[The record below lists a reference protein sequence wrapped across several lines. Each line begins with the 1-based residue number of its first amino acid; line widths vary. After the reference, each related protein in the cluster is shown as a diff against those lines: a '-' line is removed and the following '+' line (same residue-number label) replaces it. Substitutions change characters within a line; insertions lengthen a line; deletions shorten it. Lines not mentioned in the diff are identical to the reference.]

1 MSGSRSPFDALVDDY
16 DRARPSYPDGLY
28 AALPTLAGA
37 RVVEVGAGTGIATR
51 ALRSRGAQVL
61 AVDVG
66 AGMLGR
72 LRANDP
78 STPAVV
84 ADWHALPVRDA
95 TADLVC
101 GAQAWH
107 WVRVP
112 EAAAES
118 VRVLRPGG
126 ALCVWWN
133 EVDAQDRD
141 WWQAQQDR
149 LEAGNPTYSRHY
161 RDGRDYGAELVA
173 TGAFAEVRGPTA
185 VAWERELDL
194 DTYAAWLR
202 SKSYVAALGDAL
214 PAFLTAERE
223 SLARA
228 FPDGLVREPF
238 VTRLWVATRP

>member
-1 MSGSRSPFDALVDDY
+1 MSRSPFDALVDDY
-16 DRARPSYPDGLY
+16 DRARPAYPHGLY
-28 AALPTLAGA
+28 DALPPLAGA

-51 ALRSRGAQVL
+51 ALRARGADVL

-66 AGMLGR
+66 IGMLAR
-72 LRANDP
+72 LRSNDP
-78 STPAVV
+78 GTPAVV
-84 ADWHALPVRDA
+84 ADWHALPVRDGA
-95 TADLVC
+95 ADLVC
-101 GAQAWH
+101 GAQAFH
-107 WVRVP
+107 WVRVD
-112 EAAAES
+112 EAAAETC
-118 VRVLRPGG
+118 RVLRPGG

-149 LEAGNPTYSRHY
+149 LEAGNPAYRRHY
-161 RDGRDYGAELVA
+161 RDGRDYGAELAA
-173 TGAFAEVRGPTA
+173 TGRFADVRGPVT

-214 PAFLTAERE
+214 PAFLAAERA
-223 SLARA
+223 SLGQA
-228 FPDGLVREPF
+228 FPDGVVREPF